1 MDYIELDQYV
11 SKHVCEKR
19 LAHCRSTASQA
30 EALLTRFEPTLE
42 GTAGRVVGLWHDV
55 AREWGEPQ
63 LLDYCLSNNVDME
76 PEEMRHPM
84 LLHGAVGAHLLLSFV
99 PGAEDAWRT
108 AIRWHTLGS
117 PDMGFLGAVLFVADY
132 LEPLRSYIDE
142 DTRKAI
148 LGKGTLEEICLE
160 VVQQQLLHIQL
171 GGKSPASST
180 LALAEFLH
188 KGGSFGT

>member
-11 SKHVCEKR
+11 SKHVCESR
-19 LAHCRSTASQA
+19 LAHCRSTALQA
-30 EALLTRFEPTLE
+30 EALLTRFEPTRE
-42 GTAGRVVGLWHDV
+42 GTAGRVIGLWHDV

-63 LLDYCLSNNVDME
+63 LLDYCLSNDVDME

-99 PGAEDAWRT
+99 PGTEDAWCS

-132 LEPLRSYIDE
+132 LEPLRTYLDADSRKELLGMDSLE
-142 DTRKAI
+142 DM
-148 LGKGTLEEICLE
+148 CLE
-160 VVQQQLLHIQL
+160 VAQLQVEHIRQR
-171 GGKSPASST
+171 GRTPASST
-180 LALAEFLH
+180 LALAGFLRQ
-188 KGGSFGT
+188 GGSFCT

>member
-19 LAHCRSTASQA
+19 LAHCRSTALQA
-30 EALLTRFEPTLE
+30 EELLTRFEPSLE
-42 GTAGRVVGLWHDV
+42 GTAGRVAGLWHDV
-55 AREWGEPQ
+55 AREWTEPQ
-63 LLDYCLSNNVDME
+63 LLDYCLSNSVHME

-99 PGAEDAWRT
+99 PGTKDSLCT

-132 LEPLRSYIDE
+132 LEPLRTYLDE
-142 DTRKAI
+142 DTRKA
-148 LGKGTLEEICLE
+148 LLDKDSLEEICLE
-160 VVQQQLLHIQL
+160 VAQLQLLHIRQ
-171 GGKSPASST
+171 GGKPPAGST
-180 LALAEFLH
+180 LALAEFLQ
-188 KGGSFGT
+188 KGGSFST

>member
-30 EALLTRFEPTLE
+30 EALSTRFEPTRE
-42 GTAGRVVGLWHDV
+42 GTAGRVIGLWHDV

-76 PEEMRHPM
+76 PEETRHPM

-99 PGAEDAWRT
+99 PGTEDAWRT

-132 LEPLRSYIDE
+132 LEPLRTYLDE
-142 DTRKAI
+142 ETRTEL
-148 LGKGTLEEICLE
+148 LGMDSLEEICLE
-160 VVQQQLLHIQL
+160 VAQRQVLHIRQ
-171 GGKSPASST
+171 GGKTPASST
-180 LALAEFLH
+180 LALAEFLR

>member
-19 LAHCRSTASQA
+19 LAHCRSTALQA
-30 EALLTRFEPTLE
+30 EALSTRFNPTLG
-42 GTAGRVVGLWHDV
+42 GTAGRVIGLWHDV

-63 LLDYCLSNNVDME
+63 LLDYCLSNNVGME

-99 PGAEDAWRT
+99 PETAATWRS

-132 LEPLRSYIDE
+132 VEPLRAYLD
-142 DTRKAI
+142 DTTRKAL
-148 LGKGTLEEICLE
+148 LGMASLEEMCLE
-160 VVQQQLLHIQL
+160 VAQRQVEHIRL
-171 GGKSPASST
+171 KGKAPASST
-180 LALAEFLH
+180 LALAEFLRQ
-188 KGGSFGT
+188 GGSFDT